1 MQVEIWES
9 WCWSSEVLI
18 SSFILCRRCQCALQV
33 LTWHTHIHPPT
44 LNFALLQK
52 CFRHW
57 GFSLCVLKITVL
69 VLFVIDQDPG
79 KYKEKNNSARRTCR
93 NASSLKVSLHVQHR
107 DPCIVHSSLKGHQSE
122 NRVSYFYWPFSCSV
136 WPAHTA
142 CVWVASKS
150 CWTAAL
156 PLLPQST
163 KLIISLSSN
172 SWFQELVTQMPFLLA
187 KVTHIHNW
195 KAETVRI
202 LSCVS
207 ATAVWFIN
215 NNNRDWAGGWKVSL
229 LELALIRIKM
239 KCCGVVWCYN
249 WLVQLHFVY
258 LMVMEFIFTGTLW
271 ES

>member
-1 MQVEIWES
+1 MNLHAQ
-9 WCWSSEVLI
+9 
-18 SSFILCRRCQCALQV
+18 
-33 LTWHTHIHPPT
+33 LTGSTAI
-44 LNFALLQK
+44 FA
-52 CFRHW
+52 
-57 GFSLCVLKITVL
+57 
-69 VLFVIDQDPG
+69 
-79 KYKEKNNSARRTCR
+79 
-93 NASSLKVSLHVQHR
+93 
-107 DPCIVHSSLKGHQSE
+107 IVHSSLKAHQSE
-122 NRVSYFYWPFSCSV
+122 NRVSYFHWPFSCIV

-156 PLLPQST
+156 LLVPQST
-163 KLIISLSSN
+163 KFIISLSSN

-202 LSCVS
+202 LPCVS
-207 ATAVWFIN
+207 TTTVLFIN
-215 NNNRDWAGGWKVSL
+215 NNNRDWTGGWKVSRSL

-239 KCCGVVWCYN
+239 KCGVVWCYN
-249 WLVQLHFVY
+249 WPVQLHFVY